1 MPAHVATQAG
11 TCFFVLFR
19 SCNASFP
26 FCSPGPGSYARNLAR
41 RREPSPPT
49 LAGHPGRSRQDRFR
63 AGNVPD
69 GTAFFVG
76 EEEVGHLH
84 RNNLAHVA
92 TSPALRQV
100 LVARGLARPLPW
112 GGDAF
117 PGWTEVSVRTAAD
130 VMHAAWLLELSY
142 HLLQGHPEA
151 RLIERINEYQAG
163 VA

>member
-1 MPAHVATQAG
+1 MR
-11 TCFFVLFR
+11 LFP
-19 SCNASFP
+19 SASLA
-26 FCSPGPGSYARNLAR
+26 PGPTP
-41 RREPSPPT
+41 ET
-49 LAGHPGRSRQDRFR
+49 LHAAVSQALQPWPGIRAVPRQDRFR

-92 TSPALRQV
+92 TSPALRQA

-130 VMHAAWLLELSY
+130 VMHAAWLFKLSY

-151 RLIERINEYQAG
+151 RLIERINR
-163 VA
+163 VAIFC